1 MTMKRRRSTNE
12 WRVILT
18 LIVLGA
24 LAAVVI
30 ADRMGLRNHG

>member
-1 MTMKRRRSTNE
+1 MKRRRSTNE

>member
-1 MTMKRRRSTNE
+1 MKRRRSKSE
-12 WRVILT
+12 WRVILCV
-18 LIVLGA
+18 IVLGA